1 MSIEDITSPRVFKF
15 LFDVV
20 ENDCVVDIVSLK
32 TTGVLVKFL
41 DARFQG
47 KTQLLV
53 WAEVIPS
60 CLSSTIMCRIVRT
73 GDTVPEGFRYLS
85 TLRTENDLIYH
96 IYAKSDLNKQ

>member
-1 MSIEDITSPRVFKF
+1 MSIEDITPPRVFKY

-20 ENDCVVDIVSLK
+20 ENNCVVDIVSMK
-32 TTGVLVKFL
+32 TTGVLIKFL

-47 KTQLLV
+47 ETQLSV

-73 GDTVPEGFRYLS
+73 GDSVPEGFQYLS
-85 TLRTENDLIYH
+85 TLTTENDRIYH
-96 IYAKSDLNKQ
+96 IYTKCDLNKR

>member
-47 KTQLLV
+47 KTQLSV
-53 WAEVIPS
+53 WTEVIPS
-60 CLSSTIMCRIVRT
+60 CLSSTITCRIVRT
-73 GDTVPEGFRYLS
+73 GDTVPEGFQYIS
-85 TLRTENDLIYH
+85 TLIMENDLIYH
-96 IYAKSDLNKQ
+96 IYAKWDLTKR

>member
-47 KTQLLV
+47 KTQLSI
-53 WAEVIPS
+53 WAEVS
-60 CLSSTIMCRIVRT
+60 LSSTIMCRIVRT

-85 TLRTENDLIYH
+85 TLSTENDLIYH
-96 IYAKSDLNKQ
+96 IYAKSDLNKR